1 MMNIQRGVFCQFVI
15 PSTFD
20 IRAWSFFSFVVTP
33 EKRRQVAALQLRTL
47 SRGRASRK
55 IRVIRGCLSVT
66 EFPMNFRLPFFTCH
80 SQAQPVRVRIMNRS
94 RVTYFLI
101 FLMLFCCTPAW
112 LKAGGYGEYRER
124 RYRVGFGPADTERVF
139 DQIMQQRDIK
149 MAINTLLG
157 EGFTSG
163 EIQDAVQNR
172 FLRIPRWHWPGNF
185 CSASGKI
192 GEPGEGT
199 VVGPTYYLIIGRARI
214 LRYIREV
221 PSSN

>member
-1 MMNIQRGVFCQFVI
+1 MVRTVNRNRVAHFVI
-15 PSTFD
+15 
-20 IRAWSFFSFVVTP
+20 
-33 EKRRQVAALQLRTL
+33 
-47 SRGRASRK
+47 
-55 IRVIRGCLSVT
+55 
-66 EFPMNFRLPFFTCH
+66 
-80 SQAQPVRVRIMNRS
+80 
-94 RVTYFLI
+94 FLV
-101 FLMLFCCTPAW
+101 LFCCTAVP
-112 LKAGGYGEYRER
+112 LKAGGYGEYREGG
-124 RYRVGFGPADTERVF
+124 YRVFSGTADTERVF
-139 DQIMQQRDIK
+139 NQIMEQRDIK
-149 MAINTLLG
+149 MAINTLVG
-157 EGFTSG
+157 EGFTSN